1 MEKAKERDGFR
12 IAAVVLA
19 AAIVLVCAGGVF
31 LLVRSQ
37 ETKGASAQT
46 EGKTETLKAIEP
58 GEGETKLVKSI
69 SVSASGSSK
78 EAASKKPKEDAD
90 KEDKNK
96 EDKNEEDK
104 NKDYIL
110 PASNTKL
117 LTSSDIAG
125 LSLKE
130 LNYAKNE
137 IYARHGRKFDSN
149 ELRTYFESKSWYEG
163 KYSAADFDTNYSAR
177 ILSETE
183 RKNAEFLKNAEY
195 AMSGGGYQL
204 DQ

>member
-96 EDKNEEDK
+96 EDK

>member
-19 AAIVLVCAGGVF
+19 AAIVLVCAGGIF

-78 EAASKKPKEDAD
+78 EADSKKPKEDAD
-90 KEDKNK
+90 K

-163 KYSAADFDTNYSAR
+163 KYSAADFDANYSSR
-177 ILSETE
+177 LLSDTE

>member
-37 ETKGASAQT
+37 ETRGASAQT

-78 EAASKKPKEDAD
+78 EADSKKPKEDAD
-90 KEDKNK
+90 K

-163 KYSAADFDTNYSAR
+163 KYSAADFDANYSAR
-177 ILSETE
+177 LLSDTE

>member
-37 ETKGASAQT
+37 ETRGASAQT

-69 SVSASGSSK
+69 YVSASGSSK
-78 EAASKKPKEDAD
+78 EADSKKPKEDAD
-90 KEDKNK
+90 K

-163 KYSAADFDTNYSAR
+163 KYSAADFDANYSAR
-177 ILSETE
+177 LLSDTE

>member
-37 ETKGASAQT
+37 ETQGASART

-58 GEGETKLVKSI
+58 GEGETKVVKSI

-78 EAASKKPKEDAD
+78 EADSKKPKEDAD

-96 EDKNEEDK
+96 EDK

-163 KYSAADFDTNYSAR
+163 KYSAADFDANYSAR
-177 ILSETE
+177 LLSDTE

>member
-19 AAIVLVCAGGVF
+19 AAIVLVCAGGIF

-78 EAASKKPKEDAD
+78 EADSKKPKEDAD
-90 KEDKNK
+90 K

-163 KYSAADFDTNYSAR
+163 KYSAADFDANYSAR
-177 ILSETE
+177 LLSDTE

>member
-37 ETKGASAQT
+37 ETRGASAQT

-78 EAASKKPKEDAD
+78 EADSKKPKEDAD
-90 KEDKNK
+90 K

-163 KYSAADFDTNYSAR
+163 KYSAADFDANYSSR
-177 ILSETE
+177 LLSDTE

>member
-78 EAASKKPKEDAD
+78 EADSKKPKEDAD

-96 EDKNEEDK
+96 EDKNR
-104 NKDYIL
+104 DYIL

-163 KYSAADFDTNYSAR
+163 KYSAADFDANYSAR
-177 ILSETE
+177 LLSDTE

>member
-19 AAIVLVCAGGVF
+19 VAIVLVCAGGVF

-78 EAASKKPKEDAD
+78 EADSKKPKEDAD

-96 EDKNEEDK
+96 EDK

-163 KYSAADFDTNYSAR
+163 KYSAADFDANYSAR
-177 ILSETE
+177 LLSDTE

>member
-78 EAASKKPKEDAD
+78 EADSKKPKEDAD

-96 EDKNEEDK
+96 EDK

>member
-1 MEKAKERDGFR
+1 MEKAKEKDGFR

-37 ETKGASAQT
+37 ETQGASART

-58 GEGETKLVKSI
+58 GEGETKVVKSI
-69 SVSASGSSK
+69 SVSASGS
-78 EAASKKPKEDAD
+78 D

>member
-1 MEKAKERDGFR
+1 MEKAKEKDGFR

-78 EAASKKPKEDAD
+78 EADSKKPKEDAD

-96 EDKNEEDK
+96 EDK

-163 KYSAADFDTNYSAR
+163 KYSAADFDANYSAR
-177 ILSETE
+177 LLSDTE

>member
-78 EAASKKPKEDAD
+78 EADSKKPKEDAD

-96 EDKNEEDK
+96 EDK

-163 KYSAADFDTNYSAR
+163 KYSAADFDANYSAR
-177 ILSETE
+177 LLSDTE

>member
-69 SVSASGSSK
+69 YVSASGSSK
-78 EAASKKPKEDAD
+78 EADSKKPKEDAD
-90 KEDKNK
+90 K

-163 KYSAADFDTNYSAR
+163 KYSAADFDANYSAR
-177 ILSETE
+177 LLSDTE

>member
-19 AAIVLVCAGGVF
+19 AAIILVCAGGVF

-78 EAASKKPKEDAD
+78 EADSKKPKEDAD

-96 EDKNEEDK
+96 EDK

-163 KYSAADFDTNYSAR
+163 KYSAADFDANYSAR

>member
-1 MEKAKERDGFR
+1 MEQAKERDGFR
-12 IAAVVLA
+12 IAAAMLA
-19 AAIVLVCAGGVF
+19 AVIVLVCAGGVF

-37 ETKGASAQT
+37 ETGGVSART

-58 GEGETKLVKSI
+58 GEGETKVVKSI
-69 SVSASGSSK
+69 SVSAGGSSK
-78 EAASKKPKEDAD
+78 EADSKKPE
-90 KEDKNK
+90 EDKNK
-96 EDKNEEDK
+96 EDKNKE
-104 NKDYIL
+104 YIL

-163 KYSAADFDTNYSAR
+163 KYSAADFDANYSAR
-177 ILSETE
+177 ILSDTE

>member
-46 EGKTETLKAIEP
+46 EGKTEILKAIEP

-78 EAASKKPKEDAD
+78 EADSKKPKEDAD

-96 EDKNEEDK
+96 EDKNR
-104 NKDYIL
+104 DYIL

-163 KYSAADFDTNYSAR
+163 KYSAADFDANYSAR
-177 ILSETE
+177 LLSDTE

>member
-58 GEGETKLVKSI
+58 GEGETKVVKSI

-78 EAASKKPKEDAD
+78 EADSKKPKEDAD

-96 EDKNEEDK
+96 EDK

-163 KYSAADFDTNYSAR
+163 KYSAADFDANYSAR
-177 ILSETE
+177 LLSDTE

>member
-1 MEKAKERDGFR
+1 M
-12 IAAVVLA
+12 
-19 AAIVLVCAGGVF
+19 
-31 LLVRSQ
+31 
-37 ETKGASAQT
+37 
-46 EGKTETLKAIEP
+46 
-58 GEGETKLVKSI
+58 
-69 SVSASGSSK
+69 
-78 EAASKKPKEDAD
+78 
-90 KEDKNK
+90 
-96 EDKNEEDK
+96 
-104 NKDYIL
+104 

>member
-46 EGKTETLKAIEP
+46 EGKTEILKAIEP

-78 EAASKKPKEDAD
+78 EADSKKPKEDAD

-96 EDKNEEDK
+96 EDK

-163 KYSAADFDTNYSAR
+163 KYSAADFDANYSAR
-177 ILSETE
+177 LLSDTE

>member
-78 EAASKKPKEDAD
+78 EADSKKPKEDAD
-90 KEDKNK
+90 K

-163 KYSAADFDTNYSAR
+163 KYSAADFDANYSSR
-177 ILSETE
+177 LLSDTE

>member
-1 MEKAKERDGFR
+1 MEKAKEKDGFR

-37 ETKGASAQT
+37 ETQGASART

-58 GEGETKLVKSI
+58 GEGETKVVKSI

-78 EAASKKPKEDAD
+78 EADSKKPKEDAD

-96 EDKNEEDK
+96 EDK

-163 KYSAADFDTNYSAR
+163 KYSAADFDANYSAR
-177 ILSETE
+177 LLSDTE

>member
-1 MEKAKERDGFR
+1 M
-12 IAAVVLA
+12 
-19 AAIVLVCAGGVF
+19 
-31 LLVRSQ
+31 
-37 ETKGASAQT
+37 
-46 EGKTETLKAIEP
+46 
-58 GEGETKLVKSI
+58 
-69 SVSASGSSK
+69 
-78 EAASKKPKEDAD
+78 
-90 KEDKNK
+90 
-96 EDKNEEDK
+96 
-104 NKDYIL
+104 

-163 KYSAADFDTNYSAR
+163 KYSAADFDANYSAR
-177 ILSETE
+177 ILSDTE

>member
-1 MEKAKERDGFR
+1 MEKAKEKDGFR

-37 ETKGASAQT
+37 ETQGASART

-58 GEGETKLVKSI
+58 GEGETKVVKSI

-96 EDKNEEDK
+96 EDKN
-104 NKDYIL
+104 KDYIL

-130 LNYAKNE
+130 LNYAN
-137 IYARHGRKFDSN
+137 GRKFDSN

>member
-78 EAASKKPKEDAD
+78 EADSKKPKEDAD
-90 KEDKNK
+90 K

-163 KYSAADFDTNYSAR
+163 KYSAADFDANYSAR
-177 ILSETE
+177 LLSDTE